1 MKKNYIA
8 PELISVNILAE
19 DCLNSSPTGLGADQN
34 DIMLTWGSTINDI
47 Q

>member
-19 DCLNSSPTGLGADQN
+19 DCLSGSPQGLGADQN
-34 DIMLTWGSTINDI
+34 DIMLSWGSTITDN